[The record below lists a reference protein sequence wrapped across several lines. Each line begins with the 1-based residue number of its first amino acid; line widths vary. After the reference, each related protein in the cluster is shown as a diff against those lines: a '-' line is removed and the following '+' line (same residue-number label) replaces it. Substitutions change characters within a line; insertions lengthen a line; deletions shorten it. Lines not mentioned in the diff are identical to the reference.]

1 MPMSDEPD
9 AYQTY
14 VLRLWRAKCEGQWQ
28 WRASLES
35 RRTGER
41 QVFAGLRQLFVFLS
55 ERCEGEAENWRR
67 DDAEQDGHGD
77 TRGVD
82 AGGQR
87 LKRAPGT

>member
-28 WRASLES
+28 WRGSLES

-55 ERCEGEAENWRR
+55 ERCE
-67 DDAEQDGHGD
+67 EQDKE
-77 TRGVD
+77 TRGVGE
-82 AGGQR
+82 AGS
-87 LKRAPGT
+87 K